1 MVMKSVMLIGSGSW
15 GTALAKVLLSDP
27 DLRLSWYV
35 RRPEAAQAISSSGR
49 NPYYLSDIV
58 LDASRIKVLDSVLE
72 IPAETQQIVV
82 ALPAAFSKGV
92 LSSMPLSAFSGP
104 VISAAKGLMPDEH
117 LTVSEWLEANRLV
130 ASDRLYMI
138 GGPCHSEEV
147 AQEKRSYLTMG
158 GIGIHPIKHLSDLFS
173 CGYISCSGSDDLRGI
188 EFAAVLKNVMAVAC
202 GMALGSGRGDNFL
215 SVLVSAAS
223 RETEAFLQKHF
234 PLSGRDI
241 NRSAYLGD
249 LLVTCYS
256 PHSRNRALG
265 LLLGRGYSPA
275 EAKTEMN
282 MVAEGYFA
290 VKSLSM
296 RFDINSFPIIKAVHA
311 ALYEGV
317 SAAKAVKY
325 IEDRLV

>member
-1 MVMKSVMLIGSGSW
+1 MKSVMLIGSGSW

-27 DLRLSWYV
+27 ELQLYWYV
-35 RRPEAAQAISSSGR
+35 RRPEAADSIARSGR

-58 LDASRIKVLDSVLE
+58 LDAGRIRVLTSVSE
-72 IPAETQQIVV
+72 IPTETEQVVV
-82 ALPAAFSKGV
+82 ALPAAYSKGV
-92 LSSMPLSAFSGP
+92 LASMPINRFSGP

-117 LTVSEWLEANRLV
+117 LTVTEWLEANRLV
-130 ASDRLYMI
+130 SPDRLYMI

-158 GIGIHPIKHLSDLFS
+158 GIGLHPVQTLTDLFS
-173 CGYISCSGSDDLRGI
+173 CHFISCSASDDLRGI

-223 RETEAFLQKHF
+223 RETESFLGKHF
-234 PLSGRDI
+234 PSAARDI

-296 RFDINSFPIIKAVHA
+296 RFDIDSFPIIKAVYS

-325 IEDRLV
+325 MEDRLV